1 MATCRIRIDFD
12 ESKRFYTGGEPISGK
27 VIVVSDNDVRC
38 KGLVVR
44 CFWATHGRG
53 NVTQGQTDTALLF
66 DGDWISGKEYQYPFK
81 LNTAAWPPTHY
92 GNLIN
97 VSHFVEAQAKLP
109 WAIDPKKTA
118 EFNVIATEAPE
129 NFAPTTTAVNNFWV
143 KLILVPIA
151 VAVLLLFIP
160 LLVILLPLVAI
171 ISFFYWLFKI
181 VIPGR
186 ITGKVQFVT
195 EPAIVLAGESI
206 SGFCEFTPKST
217 SPIQGITWTVTC
229 TEKCVSGSGTKQTTH
244 THPLVSQVYELAP
257 AGTLK
262 SGERQR
268 FEFKFPVPINA
279 YPTLKLTHNE
289 ILWASE
295 FRVDIPKWPD
305 WVKEIPFVVK
315 PTKQLQPPQE
325 PVSPIPSTNNYTST
339 NNDTPASDE
348 DRWLTQVL
356 QQVLHSDGDTERLE
370 DVLDAIENQTFQVTL
385 DLQEESDELTP
396 TVSGQAELGEEGTWL
411 HAVDVQRNIKVAL
424 YVFSADEPETLEWRK
439 NWKGEVAIIGLDSL
453 SQRVLMKSIALPH

>member
-1 MATCRIRIDFD
+1 MVAD
-12 ESKRFYTGGEPISGK
+12 S
-27 VIVVSDNDVRC
+27 DVRC

-44 CFWATHGRG
+44 CYWATHGRG
-53 NVTQGQTDTALLF
+53 NVTQGQTDTAVLF
-66 DGDWISGKEYQYPFK
+66 DGDWLSGKEYQYPFK
-81 LNTAAWPPTHY
+81 LTTAAWPPTHY

-109 WAIDPKKTA
+109 WAMDPKQNAEFIVVATDAPDGSAPETKTA
-118 EFNVIATEAPE
+118 SS
-129 NFAPTTTAVNNFWV
+129 FWV
-143 KLILVPIA
+143 KLVLAPIA

-160 LLVILLPLVAI
+160 LLLIMLPLVAI
-171 ISFFYWLFKI
+171 ISLVYWLFKI

-195 EPAIVLAGESI
+195 QPAVVIAGESI

-229 TEKCVSGSGTKQTTH
+229 TEKCISGSGTKQKTH
-244 THPLVSQVYELAP
+244 THPLIQQVYELAP

-268 FEFKFPVPINA
+268 FEFEFPVPITA
-279 YPTLKLTHNE
+279 QPTLKLTHNE

-305 WVKEIPFVVK
+305 WIKEIPFVVK
-315 PTKQLQPPQE
+315 PAKQLPTPQE
-325 PVSPIPSTNNYTST
+325 PVSSIPLPSNYTS
-339 NNDTPASDE
+339 ASDE

-356 QQVLHSDGDTERLE
+356 QQVLQSDGDTERLV

-385 DLQEESDELTP
+385 NLQEESDELSP
-396 TVSGQAELGEEGTWL
+396 TLPERAELEEEGAWL
-411 HAVDVQRNIKVAL
+411 HAMDVQRNIKVAL
-424 YVFSADEPETLEWRK
+424 YVSNADNPETLEWRK
-439 NWKGEVAIIGLDSL
+439 NWKGEVAIIGLDTI
-453 SQRVLMKSIALPH
+453 SQRVLMKSIEPSR

>member
-1 MATCRIRIDFD
+1 MATCRIRIDFE
-12 ESKRFYTGGEPISGK
+12 ESNRSYTGGEPISGK
-27 VIVVSDNDVRC
+27 VTVVSDNDVRC

-53 NVTQGQTDTALLF
+53 NVTQGQTDTAILF
-66 DGDWISGKEYQYPFK
+66 DGTWISGKEYQYPFK

-109 WAIDPKKTA
+109 WAMDPKKTA
-118 EFNVIATEAPE
+118 EFTVVATDAPE
-129 NFAPTTTAVNNFWV
+129 NSAPATPTFNSFWA
-143 KLILVPIA
+143 KLILAPIA
-151 VAVLLLFIP
+151 VALLLLFIP
-160 LLVILLPLVAI
+160 LLLMLLPLIAI
-171 ISFFYWLFKI
+171 ISLVYWLFKI

-195 EPAIVLAGESI
+195 EPAVVLAGESI

-229 TEKCVSGSGTKQTTH
+229 TEKCVSGSGTKQKTH
-244 THPLVSQVYELAP
+244 THPLVSQVFELAP

-262 SGERQR
+262 SGEQQR
-268 FEFKFPVPINA
+268 FEFKFPVPVNA
-279 YPTLKLTHNE
+279 HPTLKLTHNE

-295 FRVDIPKWPD
+295 FRIDIPNWPD
-305 WVKEIPFVVK
+305 WAKEIPFVVK
-315 PTKQLQPPQE
+315 PSKQFQPPQE
-325 PVSPIPSTNNYTST
+325 PISSIPSTTS
-339 NNDTPASDE
+339 DTPASDE

-356 QQVLHSDGDTERLE
+356 QQVLQSDGDTERLE

-396 TVSGQAELGEEGTWL
+396 TISGQAELEEYGTWL
-411 HAVDVQRNIKVAL
+411 HAMDVQRNIKVAL
-424 YVFSADEPETLEWRK
+424 YVSSAAEPETLEWRK

-453 SQRVLMKSIALPH
+453 SQRVLMKSIAPSR